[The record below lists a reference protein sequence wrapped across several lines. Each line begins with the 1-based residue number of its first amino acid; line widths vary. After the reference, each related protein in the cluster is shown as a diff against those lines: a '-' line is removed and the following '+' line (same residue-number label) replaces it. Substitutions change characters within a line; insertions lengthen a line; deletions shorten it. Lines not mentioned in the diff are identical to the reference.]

1 LRRACRQEEDSSV
14 ALPRLRPLPGFLLA
28 VTVIAELAAVLL
40 SWGLEPLW
48 DTLLYAV
55 ACVVTVAAGALIL
68 SRHPRHVVGWL
79 LLLPA
84 LQSAV
89 SSDLAQGWGKRA
101 ADQGWPL
108 GQHAEFLVTGSWVIL
123 TPLTIA
129 LLLVF
134 PTGRLLHPRWSL
146 VVWLSVVAT
155 LATEVGWVFNA
166 DAGSEYVAG
175 RNPYVVEWLPT
186 EVLFVGGFSLV
197 ALSFLAALVAVVIRF
212 RRSRGVERLQM
223 KWFALG
229 SAILAIGLPLGGALW
244 FVSPVAHVIPAL
256 VITVWPI
263 TICVAILRYR
273 LYDVDLVISRAF
285 AYGVLTALLA
295 AVYAVAV
302 VVLGAFA
309 GRDSAWVAAGATLLA
324 AVAFRFLHAR
334 VQVLVDRRF
343 RPARHKALDLVATF
357 VEDLRNDRAEPER
370 VVEVLGRAVG
380 DPDLQLWFVL
390 DPDEP
395 PVDERGRPVHES
407 VDDVTERYPVT
418 RAGTLL
424 GEVVWR
430 PPTDEAGVLLPE
442 VVDAAGVAIEM
453 ARLRVEL
460 RRRLDEVD
468 ESRARIAAV
477 ADEERRR
484 IERDLHD
491 GAQQRLVSIGLALRH
506 AQHQLGA
513 DPDEA
518 RRTLDGAVVEI
529 GSAIGELRGLA
540 HGIRPALLQA
550 GLGPALR
557 ELADRAPVPVRVS
570 ADADRYAPDLEA
582 AAYFV
587 ACEGLTNAVKHARAE
602 EIVLEVARRNSTLVV
617 TIADDGV
624 GGARVGTG
632 SGLTG
637 LSDRVA
643 ARGGRLQ
650 VVSDRGRGT
659 TLRAEL
665 PCVS

>member
-1 LRRACRQEEDSSV
+1 LRRVGRQEEDSSV

-28 VTVIAELAAVLL
+28 VTVIAELGAVPL
-40 SWGLEPLW
+40 SWGLEPAW

-55 ACVVTVAAGALIL
+55 ASVATVAAGALIL

-79 LLLPA
+79 LLLPGVQGT
-84 LQSAV
+84 LG
-89 SSDLAQGWGKRA
+89 SDLAQGWGLRA
-101 ADQGWPL
+101 ADRGWPL
-108 GQHAEFLVTGSWVIL
+108 GPQAEFVVTASWVVL
-123 TPLTIA
+123 APLTIV

-134 PTGRLLHPRWSL
+134 PTGHMLHQRWTL
-146 VVWLSVVAT
+146 VIWLSVAGT
-155 LATEVGWVFNA
+155 LATEIGWVFNPE
-166 DAGSEYVAG
+166 AGSEYAAG
-175 RNPYVVEWLPT
+175 RNPYALEWLPT
-186 EVLFVGGFSLV
+186 EALFVGGFTVVAVSL
-197 ALSFLAALVAVVIRF
+197 LAALVAVVIRF

-229 SAILAIGLPLGGALW
+229 SAGLAIGLPLGGALW
-244 FVSPVAHVIPAL
+244 WVTPVAHLIPAL
-256 VITVWPI
+256 VLTAWPI
-263 TICVAILRYR
+263 AIGVAILRYR
-273 LYDVDLVISRAF
+273 LYDVDLVISRTFTYA
-285 AYGVLTALLA
+285 VLTALLA
-295 AVYAVAV
+295 AVYAGAV

-324 AVAFRFLHAR
+324 AVAFGLLRRR
-334 VQVLVDRRF
+334 VQDQVDRRF
-343 RPARHKALDLVATF
+343 RPERHLALSVVSDF
-357 VEDLRNDRAEPER
+357 VDDLRHDRVEPEA
-370 VVEVLGRAVG
+370 VVDILRGALRDPRLEVR
-380 DPDLQLWFVL
+380 FVL
-390 DPDEP
+390 APDEP
-395 PVDERGRPVHES
+395 PVDQHGRPGAGS
-407 VDDVTERYPVT
+407 DDGREVYPV
-418 RAGTLL
+418 RRGGAVL
-424 GEVVWR
+424 GQIVWSPR
-430 PPTDEAGVLLPE
+430 REEDRVLLPA
-442 VVDAAGVAIEM
+442 VVEAASLAIEM

-477 ADEERRR
+477 AEEERRR

-506 AQHQLGA
+506 AQHQLGV
-513 DPDEA
+513 DPGDA
-518 RRTLDGAVVEI
+518 RRTLDSAVVEI

-540 HGIRPALLQA
+540 HGVHPALLQA

-557 ELADRAPVPVRVS
+557 ELASRAPMPVQVT
-570 ADADRYAPDLEA
+570 ATTDRYEPDLEA

-587 ACEGLTNAVKHARAE
+587 ACEGLTNAVKHARAAQV
-602 EIVLEVARRNSTLVV
+602 VLEVSQQDSTLVV
-617 TIADDGV
+617 TVADDGV
-624 GGARVGTG
+624 GGAAVGSG

-650 VVSDRGRGT
+650 LVSTRGRGT